1 MLSHP
6 FTRGRTCFAAA
17 LLGLSSFAL
26 AGPPQVAQTAYDELT
41 NTYRSTAN
49 FNIETVRGLHVAPS
63 LRILMINTH
72 GSTLNMWVPGMQT
85 SAPFFWPTLN
95 NPIAVDAY
103 THSTGPTTAPIEYAV
118 VLGGGTHALALH
130 DLATGRIVRTLQL
143 PAETGDVVVDQNGER
158 AFVSLPGD
166 NAVWQIGLPKL
177 NVQAKFTVA
186 SQRPRF
192 LHLDVDTGGSGSV
205 VVYVAPELSGNNTV
219 SLNALQDATHKNFP
233 FANGFTL
240 PVDLKPFLPGGLPD
254 ADLFAVTPHSTA
266 GGPPPTLAAQ
276 AVLRN
281 AGTILN
287 AHGRNPETG
296 AYWMVGVEAL
306 NTISGSLAPTNE
318 PLVNGK
324 FALNRLT
331 IAPTLSSSSPPHA
344 NTFID
349 LDLVGPAYNS
359 MFSIS
364 APYGLAFHPSGYA
377 AISGVASDQLRALDP
392 AGNRVGD
399 IELPPGSIPRSMA
412 FDGTGV
418 LMFVYCWGTNEVRV
432 YDVNALLAAMAA
444 DSNQIAAVGAGYLLS
459 FSLGA
464 DPASERIRHGRELF
478 YDGDNSANGRFT
490 CHHCHPGGG
499 MDVIGWN
506 IQDFPHDHK
515 DLMVTQ
521 SLKSIEDTFP
531 YHWRGERDLEAF
543 NAAFAGLLGGAKL
556 SEASGGD
563 FEDFKAFVF
572 SLQAHANPKQALSR
586 KLDPSRATLQ
596 SMFELPAPAPGDP
609 VPPPHAVGNPVNG
622 QLLMDKPNTLFDRF
636 SCAQC
641 HSKVAGSVG
650 DPNIVDATSTIGT
663 NITMDPAHFRQLT
676 HKNQDIISLQLP
688 LGATP
693 VEFNTLR
700 GGYGLSH
707 DGNHSSIFDFLNRNP
722 FDFLQSD
729 LEDLAAFVEQ
739 ADEGIAP
746 AVHVAYTIDSRT
758 PAAVL
763 KQIDSVVL
771 PQAGAT
777 FQANHWVSFA
787 IIGSHR
793 DINGV
798 TKDLT
803 WWYLPAN
810 QTFFAS
816 DPTVVFPN
824 GATGSQTWTALKT
837 AAASRR
843 AAFTLLGLPPGS
855 AQRFANDAD
864 DDGLSNH
871 DEGLFG
877 SNRFVRDSDG
887 DGDLDGHEASNG
899 GNPTNAAIQS
909 NDTTPPALTF
919 ARVDHTGASY
929 VKYVLVFSEPVTL
942 AITATNAT
950 TGHTTVERRF
960 VPRQWDSVTVQRLQ
974 ASLPAINF
982 AAPPYVVGYPIP
994 PTPGVTYP
1002 YTLSIVA
1009 TDLGGNSVTVAGPGA
1024 AATRDQLVNNPFL
1037 VGQVGG
1043 TAGMPPAVLER
1054 TIENLAWVGIPGAGP
1069 SFQATA
1075 TAKVRFDVPQLLSMY
1090 AAPPNTPNGSSNP
1103 YERQVVVA
1111 QVLHLNSLT
1120 GQWSVLPDAASGAML
1135 TVSSPSG
1142 RLFDDVLLRDDQSTP
1157 VTFSMA
1163 GAIIPGPYLLSTPSN
1178 SSGAVSFDFVLN
1190 TPVPAG
1196 DKIKLNIVAILEQDT
1211 RDAGLLPNEFW
1222 STSVSTY
1229 NMPNTTDANRGIASP

>member
-1 MLSHP
+1 MLSHH

-17 LLGLSSFAL
+17 LLGLSSSAF
-26 AGPPQVAQTAYDELT
+26 AGPPQAAQTDYDELT
-41 NTYRSTAN
+41 NTYRSAAN
-49 FNIETVRGLHVAPS
+49 FNVETVRGLHVAPS
-63 LRILMINTH
+63 LRVLMINTH
-72 GSTLNMWVPGMQT
+72 GSTLNMWVPGMPFN
-85 SAPFFWPTLN
+85 APFFWPTLN

-103 THSTGPTTAPIEYAV
+103 SQPTGPTSAPIEYAV

-130 DLATGRIVRTLQL
+130 DLATGRIVSTLQL
-143 PAETGDVVVDQNGER
+143 PAETGDVVVDQEGAR

-166 NAVWQIGLPKL
+166 NTVWQIGLPKL
-177 NVQAKFTVA
+177 TVDAVFTVA

-192 LHLDVDTGGSGSV
+192 LYLDLGGDGV
-205 VVYVAPELSGNNTV
+205 EDNLVYVAPELSSNNTV
-219 SLNALQDATHKNFP
+219 SFNALQDPVSRFFP
-233 FANGFTL
+233 FLSGFTL
-240 PVDLKPFLPGGLPD
+240 PLDLKPFLPGGLPD
-254 ADLFAVTPHSTA
+254 EDLFLMKPQPPASGA
-266 GGPPPTLAAQ
+266 PPTLAAD

-287 AHGRNPETG
+287 AHGRNPVTD
-296 AYWMVGVEAL
+296 AYWIVGVEAL
-306 NTISGSLAPTNE
+306 NTINGSFAATTE
-318 PLVNGK
+318 PLVKGK

-331 IAPTLSSSSPPHA
+331 IAPTLSSAPIPHA
-344 NTFID
+344 NTFFD
-349 LDLVGPAYNS
+349 LDLVGATYNS
-359 MFSIS
+359 IFSIS
-364 APYGLAFHPSGYA
+364 APYGLAFHPTGYA
-377 AISGVASDQLRALDP
+377 AISGVASDQIRALDP
-392 AGNRVGD
+392 AGVRVGD
-399 IELPPGSIPRSMA
+399 IELPPGSMPRSMA
-412 FDGTGV
+412 FDTTGV
-418 LMFVYCWGTNEVRV
+418 FMFVYCWGTNEVRL
-432 YDVNALLAAMAA
+432 YDVNALLMAMAGNP
-444 DSNQIAAVGAGYLLS
+444 NQIAPVGAGYLVS
-459 FSLGA
+459 IPLGA

-478 YDGDNSANGRFT
+478 YDGDNSADGRFT

-499 MDVIGWN
+499 MDLIGWN

-543 NAAFAGLLGGAKL
+543 NAAFAGLLGGSKL
-556 SEASGGD
+556 SEAPGGD

-586 KLDPSRATLQ
+586 KLDPSRSSLQ
-596 SMFELPAPAPGDP
+596 SMFELPPASPPPPAHAIGDP
-609 VPPPHAVGNPVNG
+609 ATG
-622 QLLMDKPNTLFDRF
+622 QVFMDRPNTLFARF

-650 DPNIVDATSTIGT
+650 DPNVVDVTSTIGT

-676 HKNQDIISLQLP
+676 HKNQDVIPIQFAFGGSTFQ
-688 LGATP
+688 
-693 VEFNTLR
+693 FNTVR
-700 GGYGLSH
+700 SGYGLSH
-707 DGNHSSIFDFLNRNP
+707 DGDHSSIFDFLNRNP
-722 FDFLQSD
+722 FDFTQP
-729 LEDLAAFVEQ
+729 EKEHLAAFVEQ

-746 AVHVAYTIDSRT
+746 AAHVAYTIDAGTR
-758 PAAVL
+758 AAVL
-763 KQIDSVVL
+763 TEIDTVVL

-777 FQANHWVSFA
+777 FQASHWVSFA

-798 TKDLT
+798 TRDLT
-803 WWYLPAN
+803 WWFLPAT

-824 GATGSQTWTALKT
+824 GATGSQTWTTLKAE
-837 AAASRR
+837 AAAGR
-843 AAFTLLGLPPGS
+843 ANFTLLGLPPGS
-855 AQRFANDAD
+855 ALRFAHDPD

-871 DEGLFG
+871 DEGLVG

-887 DGDLDGHEASNG
+887 DGDLDGHEAFNG
-899 GNPTNAAIQS
+899 GDPTNPAIQS
-909 NDTTPPALTF
+909 NDTTPPVLTF
-919 ARVDHTGASY
+919 SRVDHTGASY

-982 AAPPYVVGYPIP
+982 AAAPYVLGYPVP
-994 PTPGVTYP
+994 PTPGVAYP

-1024 AATRDQLVNNPFL
+1024 TPTRDQLVGNPFDIA
-1037 VGQVGG
+1037 QVGG
-1043 TAGMPPAVLER
+1043 TPGMPPALLER
-1054 TIENLAWVGIPGAGP
+1054 TVENLTWVGTPGVGP

-1075 TAKVRFDVPQLLSMY
+1075 TAKVRFDVPQLLAAY
-1090 AAPPNTPNGSSNP
+1090 TAPPNTPNGSSNP

-1120 GQWSVLPDAASGAML
+1120 GQWSVVPDASSGAAL

-1142 RLFDDVLLRDDQSTP
+1142 RLFSDVLIRGDGSPTP
-1157 VTFSMA
+1157 PAVSMA
-1163 GAIIPGPYLLSTPSN
+1163 GATIPGPYLLSTPSN
-1178 SSGAVSFDFVLN
+1178 ASGAVSFDFLLN

-1211 RDAGLLPNEFW
+1211 RDPGIPANEFW
-1222 STSVSTY
+1222 LPSVTTY
-1229 NMPNTTDANRGIASP
+1229 NMPNTVDANRGIASP